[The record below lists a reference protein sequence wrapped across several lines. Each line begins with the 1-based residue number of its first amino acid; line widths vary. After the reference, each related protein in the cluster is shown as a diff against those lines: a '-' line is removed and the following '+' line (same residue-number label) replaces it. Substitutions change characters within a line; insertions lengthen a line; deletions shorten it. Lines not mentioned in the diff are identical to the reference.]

1 MVLNNTICW
10 SDFTFNIEF
19 SIIIC
24 LLFSCNLTCSDLS
37 VIIKWVIKIE
47 YQTHLT
53 VETAVLSKDGRL
65 ALIWELSQVKN
76 SSVQC
81 CVLNPLKVTWDW
93 FLLLSFYLY
102 ITDFISCLDSV
113 RPLISIIL
121 PEFVMFPDLFCE
133 NFLSIVSHHPCN
145 LCLSFTRCW
154 CTDIEFQ

>member
-37 VIIKWVIKIE
+37 VIIKWVIKTE

-65 ALIWELSQVKN
+65 ALI
-76 SSVQC
+76 
-81 CVLNPLKVTWDW
+81 
-93 FLLLSFYLY
+93 
-102 ITDFISCLDSV
+102 
-113 RPLISIIL
+113 
-121 PEFVMFPDLFCE
+121 
-133 NFLSIVSHHPCN
+133 
-145 LCLSFTRCW
+145 
-154 CTDIEFQ
+154 